1 MYENEINEK
10 NLIYLN
16 DELSNLRE
24 EVLLTSGK
32 IKFIKNRFLK
42 EISIIYTD

>member
-32 IKFIKNRFLK
+32 IKLRKNQFLK
-42 EISIIYTD
+42 EILIM